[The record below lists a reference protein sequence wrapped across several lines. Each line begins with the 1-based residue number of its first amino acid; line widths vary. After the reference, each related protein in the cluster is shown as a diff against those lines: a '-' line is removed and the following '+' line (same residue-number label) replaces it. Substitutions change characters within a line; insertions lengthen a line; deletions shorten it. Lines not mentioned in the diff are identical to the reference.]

1 MGETPSG
8 EGYRMGI
15 SLVLK
20 IAGVGLIVSVACQI
34 LQKNGRDEQAT
45 FVAIAGVVIATL
57 FLVKEI
63 SNLFS
68 TLKSVF
74 GL

>member
-1 MGETPSG
+1 ME
-8 EGYRMGI
+8 I
-15 SLVLK
+15 SLILK

-45 FVAIAGVVIATL
+45 FVTVAGVVIVMIMLAG
-57 FLVKEI
+57 KI
-63 SNLFS
+63 GNLFS